1 METADATVALIKA
14 AYPYLLASGL
24 AVARALGVVLI
35 TPAFTRLGV
44 TGLLRSCIAVAV
56 AVPAVPPILDAIAP
70 VQGLSPLTV
79 AGLMIK
85 EVVVGGVIGFVFGVP
100 FWAAETAGDIVD
112 LQRGSSASQLLDPIA
127 LAESSVSATFL
138 TLAMLALFFTT
149 GGFALLADAI
159 YRSYELWPATRF
171 TPVFDSSAALVALKT
186 LDRIMQIAVLLVAPI
201 MVALLAADL
210 MLGYLSR
217 LAPQI
222 HVFDLSLSVKNLL
235 FTFMMVVYAV
245 FLAPAM
251 LTEVGALRGAF
262 DLVRDF
268 AAGGATP

>member
-1 METADATVALIKA
+1 MDPTAPAVSLIQA
-14 AYPYLLASGL
+14 AYPYLLASAL
-24 AVARALGVVLI
+24 AVARMLGVVLI

-56 AVPAVPPILDAIAP
+56 AVPIVPPILETIAQ

-79 AGLMIK
+79 TGLMVK
-85 EVVVGGVIGFVFGVP
+85 EVVVGALIGFVFGIP

-112 LQRGSSASQLLDPIA
+112 LQRGSTSSQLLDPIS

-149 GGFALLADAI
+149 GGFGLLVDAV
-159 YRSYELWPATRF
+159 YRSYELWPVAKF
-171 TPVFDSSAALVALKT
+171 TPILDSSAALAALKA
-186 LDRIMQIAVLLVAPI
+186 LDRMMQIALLLVAPI

-222 HVFDLSLSVKNLL
+222 QVFDLSLAVKNLL
-235 FTFMMVVYAV
+235 FTFLMALYAV

-251 LTEVGALRGAF
+251 MTEIGALKGAF
-262 DLVRDF
+262 EATKALLGSG
-268 AAGGATP
+268 AGL